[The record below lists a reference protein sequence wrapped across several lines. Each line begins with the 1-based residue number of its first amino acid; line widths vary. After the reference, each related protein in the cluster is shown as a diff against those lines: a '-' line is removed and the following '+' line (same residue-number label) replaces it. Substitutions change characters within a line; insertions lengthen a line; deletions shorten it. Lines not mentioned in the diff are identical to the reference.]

1 MCWLL
6 LMDQILVKYVSTG
19 RNLLR
24 FEDWVLSYY
33 LKVGSSDLLIYSL
46 TYNLFDIWS
55 LLQVIWIK
63 STDFSMKQTKF
74 GIMGTEN

>member
-63 STDFSMKQTKF
+63 STDFSMKQKF